1 MIEYGSLLAR
11 VCLGAVFLWSGITKL
26 CDPAGGISEIAA
38 LRLPAPRL
46 FLVLMIL
53 CQIGAGLLVLVGFW
67 TRLAALV
74 LLAFT
79 VLAAM
84 LAHRASGLSGAARQ
98 QQITTSLEHLA
109 IVGGFL
115 LLTIYGAGPVS
126 IDEFLR

>member
-1 MIEYGSLLAR
+1 MTEYGSLLAR
-11 VCLGAVFLWSGITKL
+11 LCLSAVFLWSGITKF
-26 CDPAGGISEIAA
+26 CDPAGGIAEIAA
-38 LRLPAPRL
+38 LRLPAPRI
-46 FLVLMIL
+46 FLALTIL

-74 LLAFT
+74 LLGFT
-79 VLAAM
+79 VLATM